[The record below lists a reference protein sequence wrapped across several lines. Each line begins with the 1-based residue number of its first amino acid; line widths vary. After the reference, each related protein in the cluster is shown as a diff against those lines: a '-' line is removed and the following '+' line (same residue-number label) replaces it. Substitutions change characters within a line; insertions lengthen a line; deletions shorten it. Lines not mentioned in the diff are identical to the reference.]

1 MTIQSRYLSI
11 LYFFIIV
18 VIGIFIGY
26 TLIRVGNFD
35 LKWTISILLVLCCIL
50 LWPIYGKLSKDPVS
64 LLWIILI
71 LSIPFEF
78 NIHLAYREYVGTFN
92 GILFTITDIALFFLI
107 MIWLYQLAS
116 DKTEKIRFYPQVT
129 IPILFFYMTN
139 FFSLTNSPDMNLSFF
154 SIVQNLKTVILF
166 FFIANK
172 VRDKAMLQ
180 MIFKFLMICLIV
192 EGLFCILQFI
202 TKTNFTIA
210 FKVVESAGDDIFRIG
225 GTTGS
230 PNVTASYLASMI
242 SIPLLFLIMNDNQ
255 ESKLLPLLSAGIGL
269 IAFILTQTR
278 GAWISFIVGIFFFFL
293 LNIKKYKGMWKL
305 ILISV
310 IIIGLTVLIFHNIII
325 ERFSKGTE
333 TVYYRLHLIQSALEM
348 VRKYPIFGIGPN
360 IYALVMKDYV
370 PFFLTQERWIVHN
383 HYLLVWAE
391 LGTIGL
397 IAFLIVIFSVFRY
410 LWPSTKND
418 DSFIRIFAWGIWT
431 AMFIFFLQM
440 LFESLD
446 GRISDSH
453 LYLLFGLSVGIRS
466 YHDESVKSIK
476 SEIVL

>member
-1 MTIQSRYLSI
+1 
-11 LYFFIIV
+11 
-18 VIGIFIGY
+18 
-26 TLIRVGNFD
+26 
-35 LKWTISILLVLCCIL
+35 
-50 LWPIYGKLSKDPVS
+50 
-64 LLWIILI
+64 
-71 LSIPFEF
+71 
-78 NIHLAYREYVGTFN
+78 
-92 GILFTITDIALFFLI
+92 
-107 MIWLYQLAS
+107 
-116 DKTEKIRFYPQVT
+116 
-129 IPILFFYMTN
+129 
-139 FFSLTNSPDMNLSFF
+139 
-154 SIVQNLKTVILF
+154 
-166 FFIANK
+166 
-172 VRDKAMLQ
+172 
-180 MIFKFLMICLIV
+180 
-192 EGLFCILQFI
+192 
-202 TKTNFTIA
+202 
-210 FKVVESAGDDIFRIG
+210 
-225 GTTGS
+225 
-230 PNVTASYLASMI
+230 
-242 SIPLLFLIMNDNQ
+242 
-255 ESKLLPLLSAGIGL
+255 
-269 IAFILTQTR
+269 
-278 GAWISFIVGIFFFFL
+278 
-293 LNIKKYKGMWKL
+293 
-305 ILISV
+305 
-310 IIIGLTVLIFHNIII
+310 LTVLLFHNIII

-397 IAFLIVIFSVFRY
+397 IAFLIVIFSLFRY